1 MAHQATD
8 IGHSRAAVVLATAS
22 VERER
27 YTLAT
32 PRERVLLRVV
42 QARSLV
48 IDGQRRA
55 AIAALLRA
63 EDGASADALSRP
75 KATLLN
81 C

>member
-22 VERER
+22 GERER
-27 YTLAT
+27 YALAT
-32 PRERVLLRVV
+32 PRERVLLGVV

-48 IDGQRRA
+48 IDGQKRA
-55 AIAALLRA
+55 VITALLRA